1 MTNTEPLTPT
11 SVGLPPELRRRL
23 DVAAQTLRR
32 KRAEVIRFAITEY
45 LDRHEQEVTL
55 PASSLEVGSTLK
67 LTAQGRFVER
77 DQHEQEEEQ

>member
-45 LDRHEQEVTL
+45 LDRLDTADPEG
-55 PASSLEVGSTLK
+55 GSDATK
-67 LTAQGRFVER
+67 ATRR
-77 DQHEQEEEQ
+77 TRRR